1 MANITVSVTG
11 VGGTGAT
18 FGFSATPTPSN
29 VTATGATG
37 SPVVQTSLPVPFIVK
52 FTTTQDSTLVTV
64 DHTSFG
70 SITGDT
76 VVLSEFTF
84 GTGIYEDLVA
94 LLNGEHVLTA
104 LTGNQYTF
112 NLPSPSPHSVVSSG
126 EATVEYEISI
136 GLDIA
141 TGGVGW
147 GAGGYA
153 HRA

>member
-84 GTGIYEDLVA
+84 LFGLFKQ
-94 LLNGEHVLTA
+94 LLLK
-104 LTGNQYTF
+104 
-112 NLPSPSPHSVVSSG
+112 
-126 EATVEYEISI
+126 
-136 GLDIA
+136 
-141 TGGVGW
+141 
-147 GAGGYA
+147 
-153 HRA
+153 